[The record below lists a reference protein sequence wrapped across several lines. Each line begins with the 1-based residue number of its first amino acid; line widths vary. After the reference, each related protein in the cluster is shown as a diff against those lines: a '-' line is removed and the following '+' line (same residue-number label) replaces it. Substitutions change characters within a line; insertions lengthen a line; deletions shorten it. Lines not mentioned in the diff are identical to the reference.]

1 MTGRALAHHGIVR
14 GLGKGGAREVDQAK
28 DLEPGRKL
36 TIRIL
41 PQIAVVSLIPMRCW
55 LF

>member
-1 MTGRALAHHGIVR
+1 MTGRALAHHGIDS

-28 DLEPGRKL
+28 DLESGRKL
-36 TIRIL
+36 TIRVL
-41 PQIAVVSLIPMRCW
+41 PQIAIVSLISMRCW